1 MKTRIRHVALGM
13 LLILALFRAV
23 ASHAVEPGEMLD
35 DPVLEARAREISKDL
50 RCLVCRNENIDSS
63 NAGIAADLR
72 VLVRERLVAGDS
84 DEQAIAYIVDRYGEY
99 VLLRPTRSWSNLA
112 LWAAGPVL
120 FLIGLGIALIFV
132 RRRKTVAP
140 ESLSDSE
147 QERLREIVRFPFS
160 IARRAP
166 ILADNKEARCSTKR
180 CCMTLRTV
188 LRPSG

>member
-1 MKTRIRHVALGM
+1 M

-147 QERLREIVRFPFS
+147 QERLREILDR
-160 IARRAP
+160 
-166 ILADNKEARCSTKR
+166 
-180 CCMTLRTV
+180 
-188 LRPSG
+188 

>member
-99 VLLRPTRSWSNLA
+99 VLLRPTGSWSNLA

-147 QERLREIVRFPFS
+147 QERLREILDR
-160 IARRAP
+160 
-166 ILADNKEARCSTKR
+166 
-180 CCMTLRTV
+180 
-188 LRPSG
+188 